1 MAKAISATV
10 HGDDQKVGFR
20 ALIMKQAIEYNLAG
34 IARNEGDEIVKFT
47 LQGDPDRL
55 DSALATIREGT
66 PKSSNIALET
76 TSLPFDPALNT
87 FTIVDWTSNSRNI
100 KDPYTLVFKARA
112 DGSEVSESEAKSVWR
127 QILRSTLKSEDL
139 RKLGDDD

>member
-20 ALIMKQAIEYNLAG
+20 ALVMKQAIECNLAG
-34 IARNEGDEIVKFT
+34 IARNESSEIVKFA

-55 DSALATIREGT
+55 DSAQATIREGT
-66 PKSSNIALET
+66 PKSSDIALET
-76 TSLPFDPALNT
+76 TSIPFDPALNT

-100 KDPYTLVFKARA
+100 KDQYTLVFKARA
-112 DGSEVSESEAKSVWR
+112 DGSEVSRSEAESVWR
-127 QILRSTLKSEDL
+127 QILRSTPKGEDL